1 MTDDKGQILLLSAL
15 AACACLIMLATCLY
29 SVSASYATER
39 PSLQRETLDNV
50 IWVQDAGLNQA
61 AGETG
66 RCQWEQ
72 RATLADSFKSRAYL
86 PVSSIEGRLL
96 ASSIVYFFTFNES
109 LASGYLD
116 DNDLPSVENIGG
128 ILVKRESDNA
138 SVYGCAYDVSLTDG
152 SSLYRISTVKTWD

>member
-1 MTDDKGQILLLSAL
+1 MMDDKGQILLLSAL

-66 RCQWEQ
+66 RCHWEQ
-72 RATLADSFKSRAYL
+72 RAGLADSFRSRADL
-86 PVSSIEGRLL
+86 PVSSIEKSML
-96 ASSIVYFFTFNES
+96 AHGIAYSFAFNES
-109 LASGYLD
+109 LAIDYLD
-116 DNDLPSVENIGG
+116 DSAMSQVDCVGG
-128 ILVKRESDNA
+128 ILVKRAGDNA
-138 SVYGCAYDVSLTDG
+138 SVCGCAYDMSLMDG
-152 SSLYRISTVKTWD
+152 SSRYSISTVKTWD

>member
-1 MTDDKGQILLLSAL
+1 MMDDKGQILLLSAL

-39 PSLQRETLDNV
+39 PSLQRETIDNV

-66 RCQWEQ
+66 RCHWEQ
-72 RATLADSFKSRAYL
+72 RAELADSFRSRADL
-86 PVSSIEGRLL
+86 PVSSIEKSML
-96 ASSIVYFFTFNES
+96 AHGIAYSFAFNES

-152 SSLYRISTVKTWD
+152 SSLYQISTVKTWD